1 MHERTLVRT
10 RYTSSLNAFNCCLG
24 A

>member
-10 RYTSSLNAFNCCLG
+10 RYTSSLNAFNCYLG